1 MQTHTHTHTYTHR
14 PHTHTHTYTH
24 TYAHTHT
31 LHTHTFSHIH
41 ERPVDKF
48 ASNACVIILKC
59 NEHSTAFVSNTYP
72 ERTAFELLKQIRK
85 EFMDKEEARTL

>member
-14 PHTHTHTYTH
+14 PRTHTHTHVRTYTH
-24 TYAHTHT
+24 YTRIHF
-31 LHTHTFSHIH
+31 LTFTKGQSVNL
-41 ERPVDKF
+41 PLK
-48 ASNACVIILKC
+48 CVIILKC

-85 EFMDKEEARTL
+85 EFMDKEEARTP